1 MKKKSTFQSAPARH
15 SLGDGGFFNRRTL
28 IPLVLLPIGA
38 FLALL
43 FSNVS
48 AQTRAMPLAHTKQDG
63 DRIRPTGG
71 ACPPW
76 AVVADMPL
84 DLLGAGGVSDGTF
97 FYSFGGY
104 SFTTLTTLDVVYR
117 YDPGTNTWDT
127 MASMPQAAIM
137 AAAVYYPP
145 TNKIYVFGG
154 EDVDTG
160 TNYNITRI
168 YDVAS
173 NTWLTGA
180 NMPDVRSFMGS
191 GYNPGNGKIY
201 LVAGYNTGDVTSS
214 QDDTWEYDP
223 IADTFTSKADF
234 PHPAGGFASGVINGK
249 LYLAGGRDATTLLV
263 YDTWEYDIAAD
274 SWTQKARFPGAESN
288 VPGSAVALDALF
300 VFSGGFPFV
309 APETVDPA
317 IKGTSSSTKAAFDI
331 AMNRSGVKQKPLVPN
346 SGNFTFVY
354 VPAAD
359 EWRRISADMNVGRS
373 FPASAFIPNSNKIIA
388 AGGFDGIELIT
399 LASAETLE
407 PCVPAPP
414 PACLE
419 GLAPWRIVADYPAGQ
434 LESPVVGSDGTL
446 LYSAGG
452 FLTPVGGST
461 DLVYS
466 YDPLT
471 DTWTPRANLPEPRF
485 GTPGVFAPNVGKFYV
500 FGGADQNLVIRDT
513 TYVYDPVADSWTIGA
528 PMPDNRFRGSI
539 AYYNGKIYVIGGFD
553 GAVTEQNQTWEYDP
567 IADTWDTTRANIP
580 VPMGGSGAAVEG
592 QFIHVLGSYG
602 GGSGSMLHYRYD
614 VVADSWD
621 TRAPLPVNYYLP
633 GAATLS
639 GKIYLIGGG
648 DPFASPEGSVAGLG
662 GVRLKQ
668 QHVPLTSYSNV
679 RAYDPITDTWA
690 DSQTMNAPHSST
702 AAAAAGNSL
711 IVVGGGYDSTVG
723 DSNIV
728 EKADA
733 CGGGT
738 PTPTPTATATPTP
751 TVTPTPTAP
760 PRPTPTPRPRP
771 TPLPRPT
778 PPG

>member
-1 MKKKSTFQSAPARH
+1 MKKQTNLTIKAQV
-15 SLGDGGFFNRRTL
+15 LRRAL
-28 IPLVLLPIGA
+28 YLL
-38 FLALL
+38 LL
-43 FSNVS
+43 FAVCVIPFAL
-48 AQTRAMPLAHTKQDG
+48 AQSR
-63 DRIRPTGG
+63 GG
-71 ACPPW
+71 GSKRSTAPQGTCPAPW
-76 AVVADMPL
+76 QLVADMPL
-84 DLLGAGGVSDGTF
+84 DLLGAAGASDGTF

-104 SFTTLTTLDVVYR
+104 SVTTLTTLDVVYR
-117 YDPGTNTWDT
+117 YDAVTNSWDT

-137 AAAVYYPP
+137 AAAVYYAP

-160 TNYNITRI
+160 TNYDITRI

-173 NTWLTGA
+173 DTWSTGA

-191 GYNPGNGKIY
+191 GYDPGSGKIY
-201 LVAGYNTGDVTSS
+201 LVAGYNTGDVTSA
-214 QDDTWEYDP
+214 QPDTWEYDP
-223 IADTFTSKADF
+223 VADTFTSKANF
-234 PHPAGGFASGVINGK
+234 PHPAGGFASGVIEGK
-249 LYLAGGRDATTLLV
+249 LYLAGGRDAAGLLV

-274 SWTQKARFPGAESN
+274 NWTQKADFPGAQSN

-300 VFSGGFPFV
+300 VFGGGYPF
-309 APETVDPA
+309 AAGETAAAVT
-317 IKGTSSSTKAAFDI
+317 KGTSSSTNAAFDM
-331 AMNRSGVKQKPLVPN
+331 AMNRSGVKQKPLAPD

-359 EWRRISADMNVGRS
+359 EWRLSADMNVARS
-373 FPASAFIPNSNKIIA
+373 FPASAFISNSNKIIA
-388 AGGFDGIELIT
+388 AGGYDGIELDT
-399 LASAETLE
+399 LASAEMLDA
-407 PCVPAPP
+407 CVPAPP

-419 GLAPWRIVADYPAGQ
+419 GLAPWRIVADYPAGGLQ
-434 LESPVVGSDGTL
+434 EPVVASDSTL

-452 FLTPVGGST
+452 FLTPIGGST
-461 DLVYS
+461 DLVFS
-466 YDPLT
+466 YDPPT
-471 DTWTPRANLPEPRF
+471 DTWTPRANMPEPRF

-513 TYVYDPVADSWTIGA
+513 NYVYDPVADSWTIGA
-528 PMPDNRFRGSI
+528 SMPDNRFRGSI

-553 GAVTEQNQTWEYDP
+553 GAVTEQSQTWEYDP
-567 IADTWDTTRANIP
+567 VSDTWDTTRANIP
-580 VPMGGSGAAVEG
+580 VPMAGSGAAVEG
-592 QFIHVLGSYG
+592 QFIHVMGSYG

-614 VVADSWD
+614 VVADTWD

-648 DPFASPEGSVAGLG
+648 DPFAAPKGPAAGLG

-668 QHVPLTSYSNV
+668 RDAPLTSYRSS
-679 RAYDPITDTWA
+679 RAYDPVTDIWA

-702 AAAAAGNSL
+702 AAAVAANSL
-711 IVVGGGYDSTVG
+711 IVVGGGYDPMVG

-738 PTPTPTATATPTP
+738 PTPSPTV
-751 TVTPTPTAP
+751 TVTPTPSSTSTPTATP
-760 PRPTPTPRPRP
+760 TSTPRVTPRPRP
-771 TPLPRPT
+771 TPHPRPV
-778 PPG
+778 PPR